1 MAAPILTQ
9 AETIMCPHAGTVTVI
24 PTRLTVQIAGS
35 PVLVMTDPGTIAGC
49 TFQISGAPA
58 PCVSVLW
65 TMPAVSVTA
74 QNAPVLL
81 SSSICMCIGGS
92 GSVPATIIPGTMR
105 VMGT

>member
-9 AETIMCPHAGTVTVI
+9 AATIMCPHGGKVTVG

-35 PVLVMTDPGTIAGC
+35 PVLVVTDIGAIAGC
-49 TFQISGAPA
+49 AFVIAGAPA
-58 PCVSVLW
+58 PCVSVQW

-74 QNAPVLL
+74 QNVPVLL

-92 GSVPATIIPGTMR
+92 GAVPATVIPGQMQ